1 MKNESSYEIKRFQ
14 KENNKIMQFD
24 GDLEK
29 LLAEINETFPN
40 KNFSLIID
48 KVNEII
54 IGSEKDLNR
63 IEDVKFIK
71 DLRAFSS
78 EKEFHLFLRK
88 GKFYYRVIKDLPVSK
103 EESTEF
109 EEAVESFQYERHL
122 GRKIKLRTYIDYDE
136 LGQAGYYDFRIVE
149 ISEVK

>member
-14 KENNKIMQFD
+14 KENIKIMQFD

-29 LLAEINETFPN
+29 LLAEINETFPD

-109 EEAVESFQYERHL
+109 EEAVESFQYERHS